1 MNIPVVIE
9 ALKELSDW
17 LDGSKS
23 NQERVNSIIGELEN
37 PNISEQQLQE
47 LKFELSTKMLFHP
60 KYLGDIY
67 VPDFVGDGSVYA
79 WWNYLAEVAEICQVN
94 L

>member
-9 ALKELSDW
+9 ALKELSYW
-17 LDGSKS
+17 LGDSKL
-23 NQERVNSIIGELEN
+23 NKERVTQIINELEN
-37 PNISEQQLQE
+37 PNISMQQLQK

-60 KYLGDIY
+60 KCLGDIC
-67 VPDFVGDGSVYA
+67 VQDFVGDGSAYA
-79 WWNYLAEVAEICQVN
+79 WWNYLEKVAEICQKN

>member
-23 NQERVNSIIGELEN
+23 NQERVNRIIGEL
-37 PNISEQQLQE
+37 
-47 LKFELSTKMLFHP
+47 F
-60 KYLGDIY
+60 
-67 VPDFVGDGSVYA
+67 
-79 WWNYLAEVAEICQVN
+79 W
-94 L
+94 

>member
-1 MNIPVVIE
+1 MIG
-9 ALKELSDW
+9 
-17 LDGSKS
+17 LDGSNS
-23 NQERVNSIIGELEN
+23 NQERVNKIIGELEK
-37 PNISEQQLQE
+37 PDISEQQLQA

-67 VPDFVGDGSVYA
+67 VPDFIGDGSAYA
-79 WWNYLAEVAEICQVN
+79 WWNYLEGVAEICQGN

>member
-23 NQERVNSIIGELEN
+23 NQER
-37 PNISEQQLQE
+37 PKLQR
-47 LKFELSTKMLFHP
+47 
-60 KYLGDIY
+60 Y
-67 VPDFVGDGSVYA
+67 VR
-79 WWNYLAEVAEICQVN
+79 
-94 L
+94 

>member
-1 MNIPVVIE
+1 MNIPVVVE

-17 LDGSKS
+17 LDDSKS
-23 NQERVNSIIGELEN
+23 NQERVNRIIGELEN
-37 PNISEQQLQE
+37 RNISEQQLQE

-60 KYLGDIY
+60 KYLGDID
-67 VPDFVGDGSVYA
+67 VPDFVGDGSAYA

>member
-1 MNIPVVIE
+1 MNIPAVIE

-23 NQERVNSIIGELEN
+23 NQERVNRIIGELGK
-37 PNISEQQLQE
+37 PDISEQQLQA
-47 LKFELSTKMLFHP
+47 LRFELSTKMLFHP

-67 VPDFVGDGSVYA
+67 VPDFVGDGSAYA
-79 WWNYLAEVAEICQVN
+79 WWNYLAEVAKICQVN